1 MFQTRFWNI
10 WIVSFVFKQTLPELE
25 LDSPATASRGI
36 KLYVS
41 TLIPQLFHTDPDIT
55 RGKGTGEEIPSEA
68 GPG

>member
-1 MFQTRFWNI
+1 MN
-10 WIVSFVFKQTLPELE
+10 
-25 LDSPATASRGI
+25 
-36 KLYVS
+36 LYVS